1 MLTAENMLGSALV
14 RNGLITE
21 SQLDE
26 TLARQQSRGRD
37 RRLGELLIEM
47 GYLDEDQVLAA
58 LGETL
63 NVPFEPE
70 ISAEVDQSLVTRV
83 PLPFIRKYRMV
94 PFKIED
100 GICYVAVYD
109 PLNLL
114 PLDDLRI
121 LLGMP
126 MRPVLSR
133 ADQIEAIIDHYFDQ
147 QVQTAADVID
157 NIDEDELSNILSP
170 DDVPVEERDLLDLAN
185 EAPIIKI
192 INLIISGAI
201 KERASD
207 IHIEPLE
214 HDLRVR
220 YRIDGV
226 LYEVLSPPKAYQS
239 AITSRIKIMSN
250 MDIAERRLPQD
261 GRIKIK
267 LSGREID
274 IRVSCIP
281 IAHGERVVMRL
292 LDKSQFLLSLSELGL
307 HDDDYAYVR
316 RLIQNPHGIILV
328 TGPTGSGKTTT
339 LYAALGE
346 INSLERNII
355 TVEDPIEYEMAG
367 IGQMQVHEKIGLTFA
382 NALRSFVRQDPDV
395 ILVGEIRDR
404 ETAEMAVQSA
414 LTGHLVF
421 STIHTNDAAGAIT
434 RLLNM
439 RIEPFL
445 ISSSVIA
452 VMAQRLVRLI
462 CPHCKEP
469 YDVDPASLKDL
480 GITPEMLEDRQ
491 LYRGRGCDACHGRGY
506 MGRTAIY
513 EILPITPRMQELVL
527 ADVDSNVIK
536 REALDEGMHTLR
548 MDGARKVLAG
558 STTVEEVLSITREDV
573 V

>member
-1 MLTAENMLGSALV
+1 MLTVQNMLGSVLV
-14 RNGLITE
+14 RNGVITE
-21 SQLDE
+21 SQLE
-26 TLARQQSRGRD
+26 EALERQQSRGGEK
-37 RRLGELLIEM
+37 RLGEVLIDME
-47 GYLDEDQVLAA
+47 LADENQVLGA
-58 LGETL
+58 LGEAL
-63 NVPFEPE
+63 NVPFQPDVASE
-70 ISAEVDQSLVTRV
+70 IDQSLVTRV
-83 PLPFIRKYRMV
+83 PLPFIRKYHIV

-100 GICYVAVYD
+100 GVCYVAVRD
-109 PLNLL
+109 PLNML

-126 MRPVLSR
+126 VRPVISR
-133 ADQIEAIIDHYFDQ
+133 TDQIDRVIDHYFDQ
-147 QVQTAADVID
+147 QIETAADVID
-157 NIDEDELSNILSP
+157 NIDEDDLASILSP
-170 DDVPVEERDLLDLAN
+170 DDVPAEERDLLDVAN

-214 HDLRVR
+214 YDLRVR

-226 LYEVLSPPKAYQS
+226 LYEVLSPPKTYQS

-274 IRVSCIP
+274 IRVSSIP

-292 LDKSQFLLSLSELGL
+292 LDKGQSLLNLSQLGL
-307 HDDDYAYVR
+307 WDDDYGYVR
-316 RLIQNPHGIILV
+316 RLIRNPHGIILV

-339 LYAALGE
+339 LYASLGE
-346 INSLERNII
+346 LNSLEKNII
-355 TVEDPIEYEMAG
+355 TIEDPIEYEMAG

-421 STIHTNDAAGAIT
+421 STIHTNDAAGSIT

-439 RIEPFL
+439 GIEPFL
-445 ISSSVIA
+445 VSSSVVAI
-452 VMAQRLVRLI
+452 MAQRLVRVI
-462 CPHCKEP
+462 CSQCKES
-469 YDVDPASLKDL
+469 YDVDPSSLGDL
-480 GITPEMLEDRQ
+480 GVTPEMMDGRQ
-491 LYRGRGCDACHGRGY
+491 LCRGRGCDACSNRGY
-506 MGRTAIY
+506 LGRTAIY
-513 EILPITPRMQELVL
+513 EILPITKKIQELVL
-527 ADVDSNVIK
+527 ANVDSNVIK
-536 REALDEGMHTLR
+536 RAALEEGMHTLR
-548 MDGARKVLAG
+548 MDGARKVLEG
-558 STTVEEVLSITREDV
+558 ITTIEEVLSITREDIL
-573 V
+573 

>member
-1 MLTAENMLGSALV
+1 MLTVQNMLGSVLV
-14 RNGLITE
+14 SKGVITE
-21 SQLDE
+21 SQLE
-26 TLARQQSRGRD
+26 EALERQQSRGREQ
-37 RRLGELLIEM
+37 RLGEVLIEM
-47 GYLDEDQVLAA
+47 GYADEDQVLAA
-58 LGETL
+58 LGEAL
-63 NVPFEPE
+63 NVPFNPDVSSE
-70 ISAEVDQSLVTRV
+70 IDTSLVTRV
-83 PLPFIRKYRMV
+83 PLPFIRRYQVV
-94 PFKIED
+94 PFKIEA
-100 GICYVAVYD
+100 GVCYVAVRD
-109 PLNLL
+109 PLNML

-121 LLGMP
+121 LLGVP
-126 MRPVLSR
+126 VRPVISR
-133 ADQIEAIIDHYFDQ
+133 GEQIDRVIDHYFDQ
-147 QVQTAADVID
+147 QMETAADVID
-157 NIDEDELSNILSP
+157 NIDEDELSDILSP
-170 DDVPVEERDLLDLAN
+170 DDVPAEERDLLDVAN

-214 HDLRVR
+214 RDLRVR

-267 LSGREID
+267 HSGREID

-292 LDKSQFLLSLSELGL
+292 LDKGQSLLNLGELGL
-307 HDDDYAYVR
+307 HDDDFQFVR
-316 RLIQNPHGIILV
+316 RLIKSPHGIILV

-339 LYAALGE
+339 LYAALSE
-346 INSLERNII
+346 LNSLEKNII

-367 IGQMQVHEKIGLTFA
+367 VGQMQVHEKIGLTFA

-395 ILVGEIRDR
+395 ILVGEVRDR

-439 RIEPFL
+439 GIEPFL
-445 ISSSVIA
+445 VSSSVIA
-452 VMAQRLVRLI
+452 VMAQRLVRVI
-462 CPHCKEP
+462 CSQCKEE
-469 YDVDPASLKDL
+469 YEVDPASLGDL
-480 GITPEMLEDRQ
+480 GIKPEMTESRRV
-491 LYRGRGCDACHGRGY
+491 YRGRGCDACSDRGY
-506 MGRTAIY
+506 VGRTAIY
-513 EILPITPRMQELVL
+513 EILPITKRIQELVL
-527 ADVDSNVIK
+527 ANVDSNVIK
-536 REALDEGMHTLR
+536 RAALEEGMHTLR

-558 STTVEEVLSITREDV
+558 TTTVEEVLSITREDIV
-573 V
+573 